1 MRPVVMSVRSFDNDC
16 FSSMAV
22 TVHMAIVVMV
32 MMPAVDVDASTT
44 DVNIDSLRERGR
56 TQDRT
61 GQNQS
66 K

>member
-1 MRPVVMSVRSFDNDC
+1 
-16 FSSMAV
+16 MAV
-22 TVHMAIVVMV
+22 TVHMAIVMMV
-32 MMPAVDVDASTT
+32 MMPTVDVNASTT
-44 DVNIDSLRERGR
+44 HVNIDSLRERWC

>member
-1 MRPVVMSVRSFDNDC
+1 
-16 FSSMAV
+16 MAV

-32 MMPAVDVDASTT
+32 MMSAVDVDASTA
-44 DVNIDSLRERGR
+44 DVNIHSLRERGC